1 MEAPLKHEWPN
12 PNFPYQLPSFNLNK
26 DPSKDDPCF
35 LKKID
40 SIRQQFAEL
49 GIPSLSEDFLG
60 TLTLLPG
67 QLQNGA
73 YRIKTCT
80 AENHTPVTHSSTLVL
95 LEDRVEVYIHTNQ
108 LIAQDRHA
116 KIKEAVRII
125 FSKDD
130 ALPRVFRE
138 IKYSS
143 NLNSASAKSDL
154 QNRVYKS
161 RILNDCP
168 YIVPLD
174 YWSSFNK
181 TKKDKTKQDKL
192 NLFYPRFESDL
203 MKMVKTFPEGN
214 IPFKSFLTVVSDI
227 MQGIHAM
234 HQKRLLHKDIK
245 FENIV
250 VNWSKEEGDQCIV
263 KKAAL
268 IDLEFCSCI
277 DDMAKLAASLGSF
290 CYLSPERILLYR
302 DDGNYPFTKLKSLLG
317 ISSQDDVINCLG
329 FSSDLWAL
337 GCILYF
343 FKHLRSPSFLILLSK
358 IELTENK
365 IVKLYSKI
373 KKKQKKMNLD
383 NFKDHL
389 SSIERLKKEIA
400 KREKKN
406 VERFKEY
413 EDILISMDSNFV
425 QPNLKEDLFG
435 GLTSLLLRI
444 KPSDRMDSGTLL
456 KILEPYRD

>member
-1 MEAPLKHEWPN
+1 M
-12 PNFPYQLPSFNLNK
+12 
-26 DPSKDDPCF
+26 
-35 LKKID
+35 
-40 SIRQQFAEL
+40 
-49 GIPSLSEDFLG
+49 
-60 TLTLLPG
+60 
-67 QLQNGA
+67 
-73 YRIKTCT
+73 
-80 AENHTPVTHSSTLVL
+80 
-95 LEDRVEVYIHTNQ
+95 
-108 LIAQDRHA
+108 IAHDCHA
-116 KIKEAVRII
+116 KVKEAVRII

-130 ALPRVFRE
+130 TLPCVFRE

-143 NLNSASAKSDL
+143 YWNLGDARSDL
-154 QNRVYKS
+154 RNRVYKS

-192 NLFYPRFESDL
+192 NLFYPRFDSNL
-203 MKMVKTFPEGN
+203 MKMVKAFPYGN
-214 IPFKSFLTVVSDI
+214 IPFKSILTIVSDI
-227 MQGIHAM
+227 AQGIHAM
-234 HQKRLLHKDIK
+234 HQKRLVHKDLK

-277 DDMAKLAASLGSF
+277 DDMAKLVASLGSF

-302 DDGNYPFTKLKSLLG
+302 DDGNYPFTKLKSHLG
-317 ISSQDDVINCLG
+317 ISSQDDIINCLG

-343 FKHLRSPSFLILLSK
+343 FKHLSSPSFLIHLSK

-365 IVKLYSKI
+365 IRKLYSKI

-383 NFKDHL
+383 NFNDHL

-400 KREKKN
+400 MREKKN
-406 VERFKEY
+406 MDRFKEY
-413 EDILISMDSNFV
+413 ENILISMDSNFV
-425 QPNLKEDLFG
+425 HPNLEKDLFG
-435 GLTSLLLRI
+435 GLATLLLRV

-456 KILEPYRD
+456 KILESYRG